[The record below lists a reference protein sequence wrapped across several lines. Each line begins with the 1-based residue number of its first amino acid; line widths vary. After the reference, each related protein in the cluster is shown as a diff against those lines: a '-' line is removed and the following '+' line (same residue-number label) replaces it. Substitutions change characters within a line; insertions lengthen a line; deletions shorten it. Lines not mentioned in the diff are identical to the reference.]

1 MQIFRNKHHPADVVG
16 PENWFAKS
24 GFYRKSW
31 FWPDSKAR
39 QKQRNESAR
48 AAERPKIISVMWWF
62 IVDLSLECG
71 GDLTPSLRWEHIKFH
86 SNGRWSNSGVKKK
99 KNILDALKVKSDTVS
114 VSYSLWWTFGWL
126 FLECSSDEGGQLI
139 VQGPRNT
146 LLWLVEVNRQGV
158 WADGRRAGEP
168 LCQSFKGHIFFSKAN
183 FLI

>member
-99 KNILDALKVKSDTVS
+99 KKHIGCTEGEKWHCVS
-114 VSYSLWWTFGWL
+114 V
-126 FLECSSDEGGQLI
+126 
-139 VQGPRNT
+139 VQPVVN
-146 LLWLVEVNRQGV
+146 LWLTFPWVFFRRGWTVDSSGAKKYTSVIGGSQSSGCLGRWTES
-158 WADGRRAGEP
+158 RRAVM
-168 LCQSFKGHIFFSKAN
+168 SK
-183 FLI
+183 L